1 MKRSLTLSPFFL
13 LLLTLSLPL
22 SGEPVSL
29 DLQTCLSLALENNPD
44 LKVSGLDLAITRRDS
59 SHTWNTF
66 LPGLSAGVG
75 ISENS
80 PLTSGPYDPSRTLSG
95 SVSLSLSLNAGLA
108 ASARG
113 IRLSLERD
121 EISYKEAEKSLLSAV
136 EKEFYYL
143 MTSASNLEIVKA
155 DLDLSWK
162 NYDQVENNYR
172 HGMASELTLLQAMVS
187 ASNQEPVYKQ
197 AVATHEARMNEFLLT
212 IGLEPE
218 TDVVLEGSL
227 DRDIW
232 EGSAEELAERYLPV
246 RSDIQRLIKDKAIL
260 ENKKKQTIL
269 QNRTPTLRLSGG
281 WNTSRRDES
290 EWTDGISMGLNVNI
304 PLDTF
309 IYGSSTFLSIR
320 ELDDKI
326 SQNEISLKSAFDEGR
341 TEIINL
347 VNQLNVSAD
356 NIRLSSLNIE
366 LAEESFIQTEESF
379 SRGLSQHLEVEKA
392 QQELLSA
399 RQQFL
404 SNQYNYLTNL
414 INLRDALGL
423 KSLDDLEWQER
434 K

>member
-1 MKRSLTLSPFFL
+1 MKRSKLLSLCLFL
-13 LLLTLSLPL
+13 LPILLFPL

-29 DLQTCLSLALENNPD
+29 DLQTCLSLALENNPG
-44 LKVSGLDLAITRRDS
+44 LKISGLDLAVSRRES
-59 SHTWNTF
+59 SHTWNAF
-66 LPGLSAGVG
+66 LPGISAGAG
-75 ISENS
+75 YSESS

-95 SVSLSLSLNAGLA
+95 SVNLNLSLNAGLA
-108 ASARG
+108 ANARG
-113 IRLSLERD
+113 IKLSLENE
-121 EISYKEAEKSLLSAV
+121 EISYGEAEKSLLSAV

-143 MTSASNLEIVKA
+143 ITSASNLEIVKA

-218 TDVVLEGSL
+218 TQVTLEGSL
-227 DRDIW
+227 DREIW
-232 EGSAEELAERYLPV
+232 EGDAKELAERYLPA
-246 RSDIQRLIKDKAIL
+246 RSDIQRLIRSREIL
-260 ENKKKQTIL
+260 ENRKKQTAL

-281 WNTSRRDES
+281 WSTSKRDEG
-290 EWTDGISMGLNVNI
+290 EWTDGISMGVNVNI

-309 IYGSSTFLSIR
+309 IYGSSTSLSLK
-320 ELDDKI
+320 ELDDQI
-326 SQNEISLKSAFDEGR
+326 SRNAISLESALNEGR

-347 VNQLNVSAD
+347 VNQLNVAAD
-356 NIRLSSLNIE
+356 NTRLSSLNIE
-366 LAEESFIQTEESF
+366 LAEESFRQTEESF

-392 QQELLSA
+392 QQELFSA
-399 RQQFL
+399 RQQYL

-423 KSLDDLEWQER
+423 ASLDDL